1 MEHPNGT
8 EPKILG
14 GGGAGNQVLNW
25 PIPPSLTQ
33 GLVRGEEGISLVAG
47 LVVAPGPGSKL

>member
-1 MEHPNGT
+1 MEQN
-8 EPKILG
+8 LRFLV